1 MSDLPEEIQKLE
13 TDDRALVIV
22 DAQGL
27 IVLMT
32 KAFEEMAGVTTDDM
46 RGEAIEL
53 LVPDKMRFGHQAYRR
68 GFVSEEKPREMDPGL
83 EPELERPMDGT
94 RIPVDVWLEPLR
106 VDGKL
111 YVVADVKE
119 RAANSEA
126 VA

>member
-32 KAFEEMAGVTTDDM
+32 RAFEEMAGVTTDDM

-106 VDGKL
+106 VEGKL
-111 YVVADVKE
+111 YVVAHVTE